1 MSPVTRT
8 PSRPPR
14 TAAHAKRDELT
25 ALFASHGL
33 VAVVSTNGSI
43 PGADIQIVKGVQPG
57 DVPDVWLTARGEA
70 RLKAAQS

>member
-43 PGADIQIVKGVQPG
+43 PEADIELTKGARPG
-57 DVPDVWLTARGEA
+57 EVTSVFLTASGEA